1 MIYIY
6 DKKIREF
13 RKVNFSKHST
23 LTLFGVSICATLI
36 SVAQVSKLKNKE
48 FSEGE
53 VKLIMSRYNEFS
65 EEKLISKIKE
75 LHFKFPHIVL
85 AQAKLE
91 SGNFTSKMFN
101 ENNNLFGMKEAKS
114 RINTA
119 GGTQNGHAYYDSWG
133 ESIYDYALYS
143 STYLTKI
150 KTEREYFDY
159 LSQSYAEDPNY
170 IKSLQNLI
178 EKENLKSK
186 F

>member
-23 LTLFGVSICATLI
+23 LTMFAVSVCVTLI
-36 SVAQVSKLKNKE
+36 SVAQVSKVNNRDYSEKE
-48 FSEGE
+48 VEI
-53 VKLIMSRYNEFS
+53 IMMKHNEFS

-75 LHFKFPHIVL
+75 LNFKFPYIVL

-91 SGNFTSKMFN
+91 TGNFTSKMFN

-114 RINTA
+114 RLNTA
-119 GGTQNGHAYYDSWG
+119 GGTQNGHAYYDNWG

-150 KTEREYFDY
+150 RNERDYFEY

-170 IKSLQNLI
+170 IKNLQNVI

>member
-23 LTLFGVSICATLI
+23 VTLFVGLLSITAI
-36 SVAQVSKLKNKE
+36 SIAQVSKIENKDY
-48 FSEGE
+48 SEKE
-53 VKLIMSRYNEFS
+53 VQIIMNRYNEFS
-65 EEKLISKIKE
+65 EEKLISRIKE
-75 LHFKFPHIVL
+75 LNFKFPYIVL

-91 SGNFTSKMFN
+91 TGNFTSNMFN

-119 GGTQNGHAYYDSWG
+119 GGTQNGHAYYDSWS
-133 ESIYDYALYS
+133 ESIYDYAFYS

-150 KTEREYFDY
+150 KNERDYFEY

-170 IKSLQNLI
+170 TKNLQNVI

>member
-23 LTLFGVSICATLI
+23 LALFGVSVCATLI
-36 SVAQVSKLKNKE
+36 SVAQVSKVKNTDYSEKE
-48 FSEGE
+48 VEI
-53 VKLIMSRYNEFS
+53 IMNKYNEFS
-65 EEKLISKIKE
+65 EEKLVAKIKE
-75 LHFKFPHIVL
+75 LNFRFPHIVL

-91 SGNFTSKMFN
+91 SGNFSSKMFK

-114 RINTA
+114 RINIA
-119 GGTQNGHAYYDSWG
+119 GGTQNGHAYYDSWS
-133 ESIYDYALYS
+133 ESIYDYALYY
-143 STYLTKI
+143 STYLSKI
-150 KTEREYFDY
+150 KNEREYFQY

-170 IKSLQNLI
+170 VSNLKNII
-178 EKENLKSK
+178 EKENLKSN